1 MITTEFLLCLSGLLH
16 SSDSFSNCLLNSSD
30 FWFNSLTYI
39 FQFDLL
45 TTHGQ
50 TALKFDAIFSIH
62 FSFYF
67 TLAKVFHLVRWPR
80 RWKYYLLI
88 NTILTSGHRI
98 DIKSNQNFHAW
109 RTIHRIFIH
118 MQDLNFPPTPAN
130 QLFFAPYTVCH
141 IQYVTY
147 CMWYK

>member
-88 NTILTSGHRI
+88 NTIFTSGHRV

-109 RTIHRIFIH
+109 RTFHRIFKYATSEFH
-118 MQDLNFPPTPAN
+118 ARSSQTAVF
-130 QLFFAPYTVCH
+130 YTLHPVCH
-141 IQYVTY
+141 ILYAL
-147 CMWYK
+147 